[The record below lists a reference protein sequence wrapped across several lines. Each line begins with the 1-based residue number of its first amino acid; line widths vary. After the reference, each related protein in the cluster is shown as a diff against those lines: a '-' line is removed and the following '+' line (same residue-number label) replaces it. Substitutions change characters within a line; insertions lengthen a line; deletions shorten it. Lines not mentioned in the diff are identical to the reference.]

1 MLVGLA
7 KGHVALCVGKLV
19 DLPSLALFAESK
31 TYKSLCTAI
40 LMLNVFTGSFIQ
52 LRSQRGSECVHQAT
66 NRKGTTVPDSFT
78 TLSVYVLI
86 TIEISSSMLLL
97 YKLKTIIPY
106 ASIASWDTCCL

>member
-31 TYKSLCTAI
+31 TYKSFVGEKFCTAI
-40 LMLNVFTGSFIQ
+40 LMWNVFTGSFIQ

-86 TIEISSSMLLL
+86 TIEILSS
-97 YKLKTIIPY
+97 KD
-106 ASIASWDTCCL
+106 SISYSISPKSITELIT